1 MAQAGGPDGAKA
13 EEALAAV
20 EAGIRARAAG

>member
-1 MAQAGGPDGAKA
+1 MAQAGGPQGERA

-20 EAGIRARAAG
+20 KEAIRARA